1 MPVSKRE
8 IRQRIWRAM
17 TEAGVGRFPLPL
29 TGRIPNFEG
38 AEAAARRLAELEV
51 WQQARVIKAN
61 PDAPQR
67 SVRRRALEEGKLVYM
82 AVPRLRSEKPFIEL
96 DPARIR
102 DYHRASTIKGAFAL
116 GRPVALDE
124 MQHVDLIVA
133 GSVAVNRAGGRVGKG
148 GGYSDLEFGL
158 GCEAGII
165 DERTT
170 VVTTVH
176 PLQIVDE
183 VFEWAVHDIPVDLVV
198 TPDEAIE
205 THTTLPR
212 PQGIY
217 WEYLSPEQI
226 ERIPVLQRM
235 LGEKRR
241 HLS

>member
-1 MPVSKRE
+1 MPVPKQE

-38 AEAAARRLAELEV
+38 AEAAARRLAELDV
-51 WQQARVIKAN
+51 WRRARAIKAN

-67 SVRRRALEEGKLVYM
+67 PVRWRALQEGKIVYM
-82 AVPRLRSEKPFIEL
+82 AVPRLRSEKPFIAL

-102 DYHRASTIKGAFAL
+102 DYRRASTIKGAFAL

-124 MQHVDLIVA
+124 MRHVDLIVA

-158 GCEAGII
+158 GCETGII
-165 DERTT
+165 NEQTV

-183 VFEWAVHDIPVDLVV
+183 ELEWVVHDIPVDVIV
-198 TPDEAIE
+198 TPDEVIE

-212 PQGIY
+212 PKGIY
-217 WEYLSPEQI
+217 WEYLTPEQI
-226 ERIPVLQRM
+226 ESIPVLQQM
-235 LGEKRR
+235 LERR
-241 HLS
+241 GRG